1 MSKMSESLMKE
12 LALEPFT
19 EDLTGAAEFLDNL
32 DFTKVKTKYTKGKD
46 WTAISLYGYGPKITD
61 ILKPGV
67 LKSSVQ
73 IDEKLQWTSLKTATP
88 LQPVFK
94 LLENLPCEFE
104 RARFMKLE
112 AGKIIGRHSDKIDK
126 DLGFDDGQ
134 IVRIHVPIRTNS
146 DVVFSL
152 YESPRAKVAYEY
164 NLKTGHYYYMD
175 VTKPHAVRNMSD
187 VDRIHLVVDC
197 YVNDALRTLI
207 SSQGTTFIT

>member
-1 MSKMSESLMKE
+1 MNRPLLKE
-12 LALEPFT
+12 LDLEPFT
-19 EDLTGAAEFLDNL
+19 EDLSGVAEFLDNI
-32 DFTKVKTKYTKGKD
+32 DFLKVKTKYTKGKD
-46 WTAISLYGYGPKITD
+46 WTAISLYGYGPKVTD

-104 RARFMKLE
+104 RVRFMKLE

-152 YESPRAKVAYEY
+152 YESPRSMVAYEY
-164 NLKTGHYYYMD
+164 NLKAGH
-175 VTKPHAVRNMSD
+175 
-187 VDRIHLVVDC
+187 
-197 YVNDALRTLI
+197 
-207 SSQGTTFIT
+207 

>member
-1 MSKMSESLMKE
+1 MNRPLLKE
-12 LALEPFT
+12 LDLEPFT
-19 EDLTGAAEFLDNL
+19 EDLSGVAEFLDNI
-32 DFTKVKTKYTKGKD
+32 DFLKVKTKYTKGKD
-46 WTAISLYGYGPKITD
+46 WTAISLYGYGPKVTD

-94 LLENLPCEFE
+94 LLEKLPCEFE
-104 RARFMKLE
+104 RVRFMKLE
-112 AGKIIGRHSDKIDK
+112 AGKIIGKHSDKIDK
-126 DLGFDDGQ
+126 QIGFDDGD

-146 DVVFSL
+146 NVVFSL
-152 YESPRAKVAYEY
+152 FESPRSKVPYEY
-164 NLKTGHYYYMD
+164 SLKTGHYYYTD

-197 YVNDALRTLI
+197 YSNHTLRTLI
-207 SSQGTTFIT
+207 A

>member
-1 MSKMSESLMKE
+1 MNRPLLKE
-12 LALEPFT
+12 LDLEPFT
-19 EDLTGAAEFLDNL
+19 EDLSGVAEFLDNI
-32 DFTKVKTKYTKGKD
+32 DFLKVKTKYTKGKD
-46 WTAISLYGYGPKITD
+46 WTAISLYGYGPKVTD

-73 IDEKLQWTSLKTATP
+73 IDEKLQWTSLMEATNI
-88 LQPVFK
+88 QPVFK
-94 LLENLPCEFE
+94 ILENLPCEFE
-104 RARFMKLE
+104 RVRFMKLE
-112 AGKIIGRHSDKIDK
+112 AGKIIGKHSDKIDK
-126 DLGFDDGQ
+126 QIGFDDGD

-152 YESPRAKVAYEY
+152 FESPRSKVPYEY
-164 NLKTGHYYYMD
+164 SLKTGHYYYTD

-197 YVNDALRTLI
+197 YSNDTLRTLI